1 MQNKGLVRILG
12 IALALVCLFYLSFN
26 LVTGIYENKAE
37 ERSLSAK
44 QELQKSSS
52 FAALTA
58 KEKSDRLNAVGSN
71 AYYNYL
77 DSLAKKK
84 VYLGY
89 TLKECREKGVN
100 LGLDLKG
107 GMNVTLE
114 ISVPDIIRALSN
126 YNTSPTFNQ
135 ALKLASERQKTSG
148 KPYLEL
154 FVQAYKQ
161 IDPQAK
167 LATVFSTFDL
177 KDRISLSSTN
187 EEVIKVLTTEIDGA
201 INNSFNVLR
210 TRIDRFGVV
219 QPNIQKLENAGRILI
234 ELPGVKEPERVRK
247 LLQGSANLEFWETYE
262 LSEIYSNLIEA
273 NKAIAAVGA
282 VGTTP
287 AVADTTKAATEEK
300 KSEVAAP
307 VNKIDSLKAALDT
320 KKAASTDTVK
330 MREEFRK
337 ENPLF
342 SVLQLYVD
350 NSGQPGRGPIVG
362 IASASDTSRINAYF
376 NMKQVKELMPRDLG
390 LRWTVKAVD
399 EAETVYQ
406 LVAIKITSRDG
417 RAPLTGAVITDA
429 RDEFSQTSANANVGM
444 TMNAEGAKIWAR
456 MTKENVGKSIAIALD
471 GYIYSYPTVN
481 GEITGGSSQITGN
494 FTVEEAKDLAN
505 VLKSGKM
512 PAPARIVQED
522 VVGPSLGQEAVSS
535 GLWSFIIAFLLV
547 MIYMIVYYGLIP
559 GIIANIALF
568 ANVFFLMGILASFG
582 AVLTLPGIAGIVLTL
597 GMAVDGNVL
606 IYERVREEKESG
618 KTQKKAVQEGLSH
631 AMSAIIDANV
641 TTLITGIILFIFGSG
656 PIIGFATT
664 LVIGVITSFITSVFL
679 TRLMLEM
686 YVSRENAKDLAFTTK
701 ATSAFL
707 QNTKVDFIGKR
718 KTFYKISG
726 VMILICILGLTFKG
740 LSYGIDFTGGRN
752 YIVQFEEKVNVE
764 EVRSLLENTFEGSSV
779 QVISIGTNNDKVRIS
794 TQYKIEENTENV
806 DNEIDAK
813 LYNALKPLLK
823 NTTTLDTFVK
833 NNIVNSQKVGPT
845 VADDIKTAAIW
856 AVFFSLLGVSLYIF
870 IRFNHFAFSMGT
882 MLCLAHDTIIIIGS
896 FALLWGIMPF
906 SMEIDLNFIAA
917 ILTYIGFSV
926 NDTVVIFD
934 RIREN
939 IGLYPKRDKKDVIN
953 EALNETL
960 SRTFSTSMSVLVVLF
975 AIFLFGGDTIRGFI
989 FALLIG
995 SILGVYST
1003 LFVAVPVAYDIMIS
1017 RNKKKELKAANA
1029 ELKK

>member
-1 MQNKGLVRILG
+1 
-12 IALALVCLFYLSFN
+12 
-26 LVTGIYENKAE
+26 
-37 ERSLSAK
+37 
-44 QELQKSSS
+44 
-52 FAALTA
+52 
-58 KEKSDRLNAVGSN
+58 
-71 AYYNYL
+71 
-77 DSLAKKK
+77 
-84 VYLGY
+84 
-89 TLKECREKGVN
+89 
-100 LGLDLKG
+100 
-107 GMNVTLE
+107 
-114 ISVPDIIRALSN
+114 
-126 YNTSPTFNQ
+126 
-135 ALKLASERQKTSG
+135 
-148 KPYLEL
+148 
-154 FVQAYKQ
+154 
-161 IDPQAK
+161 
-167 LATVFSTFDL
+167 
-177 KDRISLSSTN
+177 
-187 EEVIKVLTTEIDGA
+187 
-201 INNSFNVLR
+201 
-210 TRIDRFGVV
+210 
-219 QPNIQKLENAGRILI
+219 
-234 ELPGVKEPERVRK
+234 
-247 LLQGSANLEFWETYE
+247 
-262 LSEIYSNLIEA
+262 
-273 NKAIAAVGA
+273 
-282 VGTTP
+282 
-287 AVADTTKAATEEK
+287 
-300 KSEVAAP
+300 
-307 VNKIDSLKAALDT
+307 
-320 KKAASTDTVK
+320 
-330 MREEFRK
+330 
-337 ENPLF
+337 
-342 SVLQLYVD
+342 
-350 NSGQPGRGPIVG
+350 
-362 IASASDTSRINAYF
+362 
-376 NMKQVKELMPRDLG
+376 
-390 LRWTVKAVD
+390 
-399 EAETVYQ
+399 
-406 LVAIKITSRDG
+406 
-417 RAPLTGAVITDA
+417 
-429 RDEFSQTSANANVGM
+429 
-444 TMNAEGAKIWAR
+444 

-481 GEITGGSSQITGN
+481 GEISGGSSQITGN

-522 VVGPSLGQEAVSS
+522 VVGPSLGQDAVNN
-535 GLWSFIIAFLLV
+535 GLWSFVIAFLLV

-559 GIIANIALF
+559 GLIANLALF

-656 PIIGFATT
+656 PILGFATT
-664 LVIGVITSFITSVFL
+664 LVIGIITSFITSVFL
-679 TRLMLEM
+679 TRLMLET

-718 KTFYKISG
+718 KTFYIVSG
-726 VMILICILGLTFKG
+726 VVILICILGLTFRG

-764 EVRSLLENTFEGSSV
+764 KVRSLLENTFEESSA

-794 TQYKIEENTENV
+794 TKYKIEENSETV

-813 LYNALKPLLK
+813 LYNGLKPLLK
-823 NTTTLDTFVK
+823 NASLDQFVK
-833 NNIVNSQKVGPT
+833 KNIVNSQKVGPT
-845 VADDIKTAAIW
+845 IAEDIKTSAIW
-856 AVFFSLLGVSLYIF
+856 AVILSLLGVSLYIF

-906 SMEIDLNFIAA
+906 SMEMDLNFIAA

-939 IGLYPKRDKKDVIN
+939 TGLYPKRDKKDVIN

-975 AIFLFGGDTIRGFI
+975 AIFIFGGDTIRGFI

-995 SILGVYST
+995 SVLGVYST
-1003 LFVAVPVAYDIMIS
+1003 LFVAVPVAYDIMLN
-1017 RNKKKELKAANA
+1017 RNKKKELKAAKA